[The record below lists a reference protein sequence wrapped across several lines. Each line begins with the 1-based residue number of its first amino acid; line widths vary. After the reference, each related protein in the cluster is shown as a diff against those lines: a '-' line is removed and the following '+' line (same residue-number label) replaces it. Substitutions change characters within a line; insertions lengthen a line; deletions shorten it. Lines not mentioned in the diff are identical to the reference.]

1 MDPGALIMV
10 MRYDETFGYGFK
22 RPETRA
28 AQLIVDQK
36 EAETQE
42 AIEQANLGTLDT
54 AVAKRYLVDKAP
66 LMEIAVEL
74 DCDRST
80 IGKRLPPILKRIE
93 ATAVRL
99 FPANTS

>member
-1 MDPGALIMV
+1 MS
-10 MRYDETFGYGFK
+10 
-22 RPETRA
+22 A
-28 AQLIVDQK
+28 ARFRLPDSIGLLLRR
-36 EAETQE
+36 ELEE

-80 IGKRLPPILKRIE
+80 IGKRLPPILKRVE

>member
-1 MDPGALIMV
+1 M
-10 MRYDETFGYGFK
+10 T
-22 RPETRA
+22 A
-28 AQLIVDQK
+28 ARFRLPDSIGLLLRR
-36 EAETQE
+36 ELEE

-66 LMEIAVEL
+66 LMDIAVEL

-80 IGKRLPPILKRIE
+80 IGKRLPAIILRIE
-93 ATAVRL
+93 NTAKRL